1 MNDLKTEQLVQYEP
15 WLRLLARWE
24 IDSRFQG
31 KFSAS
36 DAVQQTML
44 QAWQNWDQFR
54 GKEEPQRRAWLRQI
68 LAFQLAKLA
77 RH

>member
-1 MNDLKTEQLVQYEP
+1 M
-15 WLRLLARWE
+15 E

-44 QAWQNWDQFR
+44 AAWPGWDNYR
-54 GKEEPQRRAWLRQI
+54 GDDEAQRRAWLRQI

-77 RH
+77 RHYAGAQECLQVAKCYDFLSMQW